1 MKLHGS
7 FLVFTANSTLKIL
20 RRKSMDKETYE
31 ILDTY
36 MQACMAADTAHD
48 KNHIYR
54 VLYAAL
60 TIAEHEVSVDYD
72 CLITACLLHDI
83 GRKEQFE
90 NPNVCHAKAGAKKAG
105 TFLREHG
112 FPEPFISHVSD
123 CIRTHRFRAG
133 QIPESIEAKIL
144 FDADKLDVTGAI
156 GIARTL
162 AYKGQHATPLYFCG
176 TDGNISEREN
186 DNTDSFFH
194 EYRFK
199 LEGMYDRFYTQA
211 GKEMAAI
218 RKKAAADFYHSM
230 LTEVQKI
237 TKTGSDLLDKQIQV

>member
-1 MKLHGS
+1 
-7 FLVFTANSTLKIL
+7 
-20 RRKSMDKETYE
+20 MDKETYE
-31 ILDTY
+31 IVDTY

-60 TIAEHEVSVDYD
+60 TIAEQEAAVDYD
-72 CLITACLLHDI
+72 CLIAACLLHDI

-105 TFLREHG
+105 TFLREHS
-112 FPEPFISHVSD
+112 FPEPFVSHVSD
-123 CIRTHRFRAG
+123 CIRTHRFRAED
-133 QIPESIEAKIL
+133 IPESIEAKIL

-176 TDGNISEREN
+176 TDGTISEEDG
-186 DNTDSFFH
+186 DNTNSFFH
-194 EYRFK
+194 EYTFK

-230 LTEVQKI
+230 LTEVQNISEKGSSLLNQKI
-237 TKTGSDLLDKQIQV
+237 QIE